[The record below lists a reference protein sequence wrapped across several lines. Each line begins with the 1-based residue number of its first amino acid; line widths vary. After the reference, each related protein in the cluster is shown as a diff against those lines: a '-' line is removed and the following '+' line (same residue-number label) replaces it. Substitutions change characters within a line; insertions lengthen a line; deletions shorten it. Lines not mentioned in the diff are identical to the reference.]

1 MDNEKI
7 LKIDSLIKESMVA
20 KTTER
25 TATLRL
31 IKTKYLEFL
40 TAKNAKPLD
49 DVAEMSIL
57 KKMAAE
63 RRDSIKIYEENCRQ
77 DLADK
82 EKAELNVIEEFLP
95 KEPTEAEI
103 LGKLDDIIVGD
114 KIDPVMK
121 NMGMLIKKV
130 KEAFPAADGS
140 KVSKIVK
147 ERLS

>member
-20 KTTER
+20 KNIER

-63 RRDSIKIYEENCRQ
+63 RRDSIKIYEENGRQ

-95 KEPTEAEI
+95 KEPTEADI
-103 LGKLDDIIVGD
+103 LSKLDNIIVGD

-130 KEAFPAADGS
+130 KEAFPVADGK
-140 KVSKIVK
+140 KVSDLVK
-147 ERLS
+147 SRLS

>member
-1 MDNEKI
+1 MIYEN
-7 LKIDSLIKESMVA
+7 IDKLIAEAMTKKEH
-20 KTTER
+20 ER
-25 TATLRL
+25 VSTLRL
-31 IKTKYLEFL
+31 VKAKFIEFK

-49 DVAEMSIL
+49 DVAEMTIL

-63 RRDSIKIYEENCRQ
+63 RRDSIKIYEENNRT

-130 KEAFPAADGS
+130 KEAFPAADGK
-140 KVSKIVK
+140 KVSDLVK
-147 ERLS
+147 SRLS